1 MNGGALIVSIHDV
14 APPFEPQIDAILG
27 RLKALGVTRCSLL
40 VVPDYHGGGR
50 ADRNAGWVSRLKSWQ
65 AEGHEMVLHGY
76 FHRAGKNGSPDL
88 KHAFLR
94 NVYTASESEFLEL
107 DVAEASGRLKL
118 GLEVLGN
125 AGLAPRGFVAPAWL
139 MNAEVLKTLGEL
151 GFDYTNTLKKII
163 DLKSGRDCD
172 CWSQVYSSRS
182 WWRRWT
188 SVAWNECLWQKNR
201 GRQLVRISIHPP
213 EIRYPMLWS
222 HLESLIKRA
231 LEGRKTLTYVDFVDR
246 LRSGSV

>member
-1 MNGGALIVSIHDV
+1 MSRSLIVSIHDV
-14 APPFEPQIDAILG
+14 APPFAKQIDAILY
-27 RLKALGVTRCSLL
+27 RLKQLGVPRCSLL

-50 ADRNAGWVSRLKSWQ
+50 ADRNPAWVAKLKSWQ

-76 FHRAGKNGSPDL
+76 FHRVEENGSPDL
-88 KHAFLR
+88 KNALLR

-107 DVAEASGRLKL
+107 DGPEAAKRLKL

-125 AGLAPRGFVAPAWL
+125 AGLAPKGFVAPAWL
-139 MNAEVLKTLGEL
+139 MNGQVLKALGEL
-151 GFDYTNTLKKII
+151 GFEYTNTLKKII

-182 WWRRWT
+182 WWRRLT
-188 SVAWNECLWQKNR
+188 SVAWNECLWRRNR
-201 GRQLVRISIHPP
+201 GREVVRISIHPP

-222 HLESLIKRA
+222 HLESLVA
-231 LEGRKTLTYVDFVDR
+231 GAVEGRKTLTYVEFVDR
-246 LRSGSV
+246 LRRGGA